1 VNLLTVNSVSKSFGA
16 LNALKGVSLS
26 LRPGQILGVI
36 GPNGSGKTTLFNV
49 ITGVYKADGGEIN
62 FDGRRITGLATH
74 EICRLGVVKTS
85 QIVKPFARMTVLENV
100 FVGGLYGRGLSLPRA
115 REEALEI
122 LEMVG
127 LADVA
132 HQPSGSI
139 NVAMRRRLELARVLA
154 CGPQAILLDENMAGL
169 TPAEIDG
176 ALELLRSIN
185 NNGVSLVVVEH
196 VMQAVMGISEYVIV
210 LDYGEKI
217 AEGTP
222 EEVVNNRRVIEAYL
236 GEEYA

>member
-1 VNLLTVNSVSKSFGA
+1 
-16 LNALKGVSLS
+16 
-26 LRPGQILGVI
+26 
-36 GPNGSGKTTLFNV
+36 
-49 ITGVYKADGGEIN
+49 
-62 FDGRRITGLATH
+62 
-74 EICRLGVVKTS
+74 
-85 QIVKPFARMTVLENV
+85 
-100 FVGGLYGRGLSLPRA
+100 
-115 REEALEI
+115 
-122 LEMVG
+122 
-127 LADVA
+127 
-132 HQPSGSI
+132 
-139 NVAMRRRLELARVLA
+139 
-154 CGPQAILLDENMAGL
+154 MAGL